1 MEKLKQR
8 LDMGWKLMVRN
19 LKQVRQEHVAYF
31 NKKARNRNLILGD
44 KVLLSLQ
51 VTNKM
56 KIAWQGSFSVV
67 KQISH
72 TNYRIYIRLKLRFP
86 TQLCSGSI
94 TNEQ

>member
-1 MEKLKQR
+1 MRTSTDEKVCTSIFTASKYMEKLKQR

-67 KQISH
+67 K
-72 TNYRIYIRLKLRFP
+72 
-86 TQLCSGSI
+86 
-94 TNEQ
+94 